1 MVGPP
6 LNCFYQRSYIAG
18 RLPNNR
24 ENLIKWIRNPQQI
37 EPGTA
42 MPDLGV
48 SEDEAGD
55 IAAYLYDPQ
64 DYWGLSK
71 VLERKC
77 SQW

>member
-1 MVGPP
+1 
-6 LNCFYQRSYIAG
+6 
-18 RLPNNR
+18 
-24 ENLIKWIRNPQQI
+24 LIKWIRNPQQI

>member
-6 LNCFYQRSYIAG
+6 LNCFYQRGYIAG
-18 RLPNNR
+18 RLPNNQDNR
-24 ENLIKWIRNPQQI
+24 IKWIRNPQQI

-42 MPDLGV
+42 MPDMGV
-48 SEDEAGD
+48 KEKDASD

-64 DYWGLSK
+64 DYLGLNQ

-77 SQW
+77 SQ